1 MICGYI
7 SAVVGKKIEFI
18 TSVLWQLKIC
28 SSLNRLVLYYDGEVW
43 GVIIGLRWGDK
54 EHAKCRAGPGPQ
66 KTLHTDPPC
75 EKLPVPRTRCVRLGG
90 NNSPGPLTSSFG
102 LLRFMTPLLCHTAAV
117 SAASLCPDWIRGKR
131 MREERQGNQL
141 GWGGKQVWYEME
153 QVFSVET
160 VEMTSF
166 PTTTSLRPHLTL
178 PSHQTKAHTV
188 GNQWF
193 DNHVELL
200 VGFHFMYYFY
210 IMTDRNEN
218 RASEVLFLFKA
229 LFFQIWKINIPN
241 CLLNLFWIV
250 IKSLHT

>member
-1 MICGYI
+1 
-7 SAVVGKKIEFI
+7 
-18 TSVLWQLKIC
+18 
-28 SSLNRLVLYYDGEVW
+28 
-43 GVIIGLRWGDK
+43 
-54 EHAKCRAGPGPQ
+54 
-66 KTLHTDPPC
+66 
-75 EKLPVPRTRCVRLGG
+75 
-90 NNSPGPLTSSFG
+90 
-102 LLRFMTPLLCHTAAV
+102 
-117 SAASLCPDWIRGKR
+117 
-131 MREERQGNQL
+131 
-141 GWGGKQVWYEME
+141 ME

-241 CLLNLFWIV
+241 CLLNLF
-250 IKSLHT
+250 